1 MSGLSRAA
9 AAAGRGATAAGHA
22 AAGAA
27 GRGATWLLPAGRRD
41 WIEAIW
47 AEAYEVPPGLP
58 RLAWRAGGLWMVA
71 REVLMPR
78 RLVKVVLFAVAAAA
92 AAWLAWPQPGVG
104 HALIGRVGVIVTVL
118 LLAGLPPLA
127 RRIFGPASASRA
139 GRAARVL
146 CCAAILALIPA
157 RVLVE
162 FFADLTPRQDD
173 YLRVYNIYN
182 GTGIPGTSSGGP
194 PWPGEIMI
202 LLVIAGYVTALLWL
216 TSQRAQLSRS
226 TLAIGLGAG
235 LPLGLVMYAVAPLGL
250 GLAAT
255 NPWLPG
261 SDVDPLVALAWLLLL
276 GGPAAA
282 AVLAARSCRDA
293 DGAVPYPS
301 AAIGQGIAAGVL
313 ANLTGAL
320 LVTTLG
326 TGTTALMLKSGALR
340 HWLYGSQNLSP
351 LALYHQEIAT
361 STGTETYVV
370 MCIAFPV
377 IGLVMGAVGV
387 AGTRSRQAYSDDGT
401 ELVLARRP

>member
-1 MSGLSRAA
+1 MSGLSRAV
-9 AAAGRGATAAGHA
+9 AAAGRGAAV
-22 AAGAA
+22 AA
-27 GRGATWLLPAGRRD
+27 GRGAAVAGRGAAGLLLAGRRD
-41 WIEAIW
+41 WIEAVW

-58 RLAWRAGGLWMVA
+58 RLAWRAGGIWMVA
-71 REVLMPR
+71 REVLIPR
-78 RLVKVVLFAVAAAA
+78 RLVKVVLFAAAAAA
-92 AAWLAWPQPGVG
+92 AAWVAWPSPAVG

-127 RRIFGPASASRA
+127 RRICGPASASRA
-139 GRAARVL
+139 GRAARVF
-146 CCAAILALIPA
+146 CCATILALIPA
-157 RVLVE
+157 RVIVE
-162 FFADLTPRQDD
+162 VFADLTPRQDD

-182 GTGIPGTSSGGP
+182 GTGVPGASSGGP

-202 LLVIAGYVTALLWL
+202 LLVIAGYVAALLWMS
-216 TSQRAQLSRS
+216 SQRSQLSRS

-276 GGPAAA
+276 GGAAAA

-293 DGAVPYPS
+293 DGLVPYPS
-301 AAIGQGIAAGVL
+301 AAIRQGIVAGVL

-326 TGTTALMLKSGALR
+326 TSTTALMLKSGTLR
-340 HWLYGSQNLSP
+340 DWLYSGQHLSP
-351 LALYHQEIAT
+351 LALYHQEIYD
-361 STGTETYVV
+361 STGTEMYVA
-370 MCIAFPV
+370 MCVAFPV
-377 IGLVMGAVGV
+377 IGLIMGAIAV
-387 AGTRSRQAYSDDGT
+387 AGMRPRETFSDDGIQF
-401 ELVLARRP
+401 AR

>member
-9 AAAGRGATAAGHA
+9 ATAGRA
-22 AAGAA
+22 AA
-27 GRGATWLLPAGRRD
+27 RLLLPAGWLD
-41 WIEAIW
+41 WIEAVW

-58 RLAWRAGGLWMVA
+58 RLAWRAGGIWMVA

-78 RLVKVVLFAVAAAA
+78 RLVKAVLFAAAAAA
-92 AAWLAWPQPGVG
+92 AAWLAWPQPTVG

-118 LLAGLPPLA
+118 LLAVLPPLA
-127 RRIFGPASASRA
+127 RRIFGPTAASRS
-139 GRAARVL
+139 GRALRIF

-157 RVLVE
+157 RVIVE
-162 FFADLTPRQDD
+162 VFADLTPRQED

-182 GTGIPGTSSGGP
+182 GTGVPGASSGGP

-202 LLVIAGYVTALLWL
+202 LLVIAGYVAVMFWL
-216 TSQRAQLSRS
+216 TSQRSQLSRS
-226 TLAIGLGAG
+226 TLAIGIGAG
-235 LPLGLVMYAVAPLGL
+235 LPLGLVMYIVAPLGL
-250 GLAAT
+250 GLDAT

-276 GGPAAA
+276 GGPTAA
-282 AVLAARSCRDA
+282 AVLAARSCRNA
-293 DGAVPYPS
+293 DGSVPYPS
-301 AAIGQGIAAGVL
+301 VAIRQGIAAGVL

-340 HWLYGSQNLSP
+340 DWLYHGQHLSP
-351 LALYHQEIAT
+351 LALYHQEIYD
-361 STGTETYVV
+361 STGTEMYVA

-377 IGLVMGAVGV
+377 IGLIMSAVGV
-387 AGTRSRQAYSDDGT
+387 AGTRPREVFSDDGAQ
-401 ELVLARRP
+401 LVWPRRPQGR

>member
-9 AAAGRGATAAGHA
+9 AAAGHA
-22 AAGAA
+22 AA
-27 GRGATWLLPAGRRD
+27 RLLPAGRRD
-41 WIEAIW
+41 WIEAVW
-47 AEAYEVPPGLP
+47 AEAYEVPPGLH

-78 RLVKVVLFAVAAAA
+78 RLVKVVLFTVAAAA

-118 LLAGLPPLA
+118 LLAGLPSLA

-157 RVLVE
+157 RVIVE
-162 FFADLTPRQDD
+162 VFADLTPRQDD
-173 YLRVYNIYN
+173 YLRVYDIYN
-182 GTGIPGTSSGGP
+182 GTGVPGASSGGP

-202 LLVIAGYVTALLWL
+202 LLVIAGYVAALLWMS
-216 TSQRAQLSRS
+216 SQRSELSRS
-226 TLAIGLGAG
+226 TLAIGLGTG

-250 GLAAT
+250 GLSAT

-282 AVLAARSCRDA
+282 AVLAARSCHDA
-293 DGAVPYPS
+293 DGSVPYPG
-301 AAIGQGIAAGVL
+301 AAIRQGIAAGVL

-326 TGTTALMLKSGALR
+326 TSTTALMLKSGALR
-340 HWLYGSQNLSP
+340 AWLYSGQHLSP
-351 LALYHQEIAT
+351 LALYHQEVYD
-361 STGTETYVV
+361 STGTEVYVA
-370 MCIAFPV
+370 MCVAFPV
-377 IGLVMGAVGV
+377 IGLIMGAIGV
-387 AGTRSRQAYSDDGT
+387 AGLKPREAYADDGG
-401 ELVLARRP
+401 ELVLVRRP